1 MARYRLHVLP
11 PSPLLF
17 LIVLLL
23 SSLSLSPIN
32 LPPLASSPLLVAA
45 AFSSANDCLP
55 GASALCQRADDPALC
70 LSAICRHHRASSAA
84 RGRDLAEQSSA
95 RRPSSQAS
103 QSSHSQDLLTSM
115 TVDVAL
121 GEVSLLRD
129 RAEQLSRSSGEDPRS
144 ARESRVARDCLEQ
157 LDRAAAYLRRAS
169 ASLKNGAEPEGQA
182 YWIGAALT
190 LTSHCSTNMAAA
202 SAAVAEN
209 SGDGGAAEART
220 QGEGEAGEHAS
231 SAEVADVSS
240 SDGTGGMHVARFKTR
255 EEVMR
260 NARSRDGGRV
270 GERPAGDTTSGS
282 LATTQIIGSNGWS
295 GGSKRKNND
304 IGPASGGE
312 KKTTGAKSGGK
323 NGAKSGG
330 KNGAKSGGKKG
341 AKKGA
346 NSAAA
351 VWNGLVSRVR
361 HRGGKSGG
369 GGSNQPLVE
378 LDTPLI
384 GHVRMAEGGTEPAA
398 GGAAEGALAHGKEVA
413 LTAIALGA
421 RDGERNFAGDGEG
434 DAEEGGNGGG
444 GSGGGGGGGGEVESP
459 SKLKAGPTLRYIS
472 NALAIVTSLRDEDA
486 DGAERPGNPMH
497 ARRKGLQVDGRRK
510 LSQRQ
515 ARKAQEA
522 REARELYRAIRHTY
536 PTPFPS
542 SSSSSSSSSWL
553 SSRRSRRLTSS
564 AAAKSA
570 ARPTWVRESEYGEL
584 RELQRFM
591 RVHYAR
597 AEELLAGNLTALWEA
612 NRGRRLAAVGA
623 KLPKLKP
630 DFIVSKTGKPGHCR
644 TVQEAA
650 TKLIAAY
657 KPPPTR
663 FVVYIMKGTYAEKV
677 LLNKNGVIFLG
688 EGAKDTVI
696 TYGASVSKGYTA
708 FDSASVGVNADGF
721 TAMGLTVVNNAG
733 SAAGQAIALRTE
745 GDKSAFYECVFLGH
759 QVRRALNRAAV
770 GWCRNGSR
778 CYVHCCLIILLSLP
792 LLFLLFFSPCFP
804 AVPTPLTTPPPLSP
818 PVPFPLS
825 HDTLAPDVGRQSFRN
840 CTARGY
846 HDVSNLFPAHHTPPP
861 HPRLAPPQDTLAP
874 DVGRQYFRNCTV
886 RGTIDFVFGV
896 AAAVFED
903 CTFIVRRSPPGYS
916 STVAAQGRVTLK
928 DPSAF
933 VFLRGKVVGE
943 SAGQYGYLARP
954 WWPYSR
960 TIFIQTYLS
969 PVSLLRCLCL
979 AEHPLFLPRLRLF
992 TPLPLLGAFHCWLLN
1007 SPLSPRLLN
1016 SLYLAI
1022 LPGWLEWSDATTKT
1036 IWGGRPYFAEYDT
1049 TGPGAKGRRVA
1060 WARPGKLSENQAE
1073 GFMPSKLL
1081 QLRTWVGETKI
1092 PYSP

>member
-1 MARYRLHVLP
+1 MTL
-11 PSPLLF
+11 PSP
-17 LIVLLL
+17 
-23 SSLSLSPIN
+23 
-32 LPPLASSPLLVAA
+32 ASSPFL
-45 AFSSANDCLP
+45 SS
-55 GASALCQRADDPALC
+55 S
-70 LSAICRHHRASSAA
+70 
-84 RGRDLAEQSSA
+84 
-95 RRPSSQAS
+95 RRPSSQR
-103 QSSHSQDLLTSM
+103 SSHSQDLLTSM
-115 TVDVAL
+115 TVDTAL
-121 GEVSLLRD
+121 EEVSLLRG
-129 RAEQLSRSSGEDPRS
+129 RAELLSRSSGDDPRS

-169 ASLKNGAEPEGQA
+169 TSLKNGAEPEGQT

-202 SAAVAEN
+202 GAAAEDADADAAVAAADDDDDSEN
-209 SGDGGAAEART
+209 SADGGTAEARG
-220 QGEGEAGEHAS
+220 QGEGEAVGGKPAS
-231 SAEVADVSS
+231 SAEVADASS
-240 SDGTGGMHVARFKTR
+240 WDSTGGMHVARFKTR

-260 NARSRDGGRV
+260 NARNRDGGRG

-304 IGPASGGE
+304 IGPATCGIGGGGSGG
-312 KKTTGAKSGGK
+312 
-323 NGAKSGG
+323 
-330 KNGAKSGGKKG
+330 
-341 AKKGA
+341 
-346 NSAAA
+346 
-351 VWNGLVSRVR
+351 
-361 HRGGKSGG
+361 GG

-378 LDTPLI
+378 LDTPVI
-384 GHVRMAEGGTEPAA
+384 GHVRTAEGGTGPE

-413 LTAIALGA
+413 LKAIALGA
-421 RDGERNFAGDGEG
+421 RDGARDSAEDGEG
-434 DAEEGGNGGG
+434 EAEEGGNGGG
-444 GSGGGGGGGGEVESP
+444 GGGSGGEVESP

-497 ARRKGLQVDGRRK
+497 ARRKGLQVEGRRK

-522 REARELYRAIRHTY
+522 REAREL
-536 PTPFPS
+536 
-542 SSSSSSSSSWL
+542 
-553 SSRRSRRLTSS
+553 LTSS

-570 ARPTWVRESEYGEL
+570 ARPAWVRGSEYGEL

-591 RVHYAR
+591 RTHYAR
-597 AEELLAGNLTALWEA
+597 AEELLAGNLTAHWEA

-623 KLPKLKP
+623 KLPRLKP

-657 KPPPTR
+657 KAPPAR

-677 LLNKNGVIFLG
+677 LLNKNDVIFLG
-688 EGAKDTVI
+688 DGARDTII
-696 TYGASVSKGYTA
+696 TYGASVGKGYTA

-721 TAMGLTVVNNAG
+721 TAMGITVVNNAG
-733 SAAGQAIALRTE
+733 SAGGQAIALRTE
-745 GDKSAFYECVFLGH
+745 GDKSAFYDCVFLGH
-759 QVRRALNRAAV
+759 
-770 GWCRNGSR
+770 
-778 CYVHCCLIILLSLP
+778 
-792 LLFLLFFSPCFP
+792 
-804 AVPTPLTTPPPLSP
+804 
-818 PVPFPLS
+818 
-825 HDTLAPDVGRQSFRN
+825 
-840 CTARGY
+840 
-846 HDVSNLFPAHHTPPP
+846 
-861 HPRLAPPQDTLAP
+861 QDTLAP

-943 SAGQYGYLARP
+943 SAGQYAYLARP

-960 TIFIQTYLS
+960 TIFLQTYLS
-969 PVSLLRCLCL
+969 QVVVP
-979 AEHPLFLPRLRLF
+979 A
-992 TPLPLLGAFHCWLLN
+992 
-1007 SPLSPRLLN
+1007 
-1016 SLYLAI
+1016 
-1022 LPGWLEWSDATTKT
+1022 GWLEWSDATTKT

-1060 WARPGKLSENQAE
+1060 WARPGKVTANQAQ

-1081 QLRTWVGETKI
+1081 QLGTWVRDTKI
-1092 PYSP
+1092 PYNP

>member
-351 VWNGLVSRVR
+351 EWNGLVSRVR

-398 GGAAEGALAHGKEVA
+398 GGAAEGVLAHGKEVA

-759 QVRRALNRAAV
+759 Q
-770 GWCRNGSR
+770 
-778 CYVHCCLIILLSLP
+778 
-792 LLFLLFFSPCFP
+792 
-804 AVPTPLTTPPPLSP
+804 
-818 PVPFPLS
+818 
-825 HDTLAPDVGRQSFRN
+825 
-840 CTARGY
+840 
-846 HDVSNLFPAHHTPPP
+846 
-861 HPRLAPPQDTLAP
+861 DTLAP

-969 PVSLLRCLCL
+969 PVVVP
-979 AEHPLFLPRLRLF
+979 A
-992 TPLPLLGAFHCWLLN
+992 
-1007 SPLSPRLLN
+1007 
-1016 SLYLAI
+1016 
-1022 LPGWLEWSDATTKT
+1022 GWLEWSDATTKT